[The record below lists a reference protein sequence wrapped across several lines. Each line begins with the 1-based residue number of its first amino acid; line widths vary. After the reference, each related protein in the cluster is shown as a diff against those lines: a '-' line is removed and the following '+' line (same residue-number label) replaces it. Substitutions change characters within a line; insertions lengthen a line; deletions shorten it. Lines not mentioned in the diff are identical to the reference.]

1 MRANEIRHKKN
12 VDIRWPKG
20 YTDGATQV
28 KMFPLP
34 WCVFLSFDKNACS
47 ILVYAPATETMYIE
61 TCVAANGAAFFVR
74 SFGCAFFIFRSLH
87 VLFVIVLRA
96 IQDGTKTV

>member
-1 MRANEIRHKKN
+1 MVRHKLKCFHCLG
-12 VDIRWPKG
+12 VHF
-20 YTDGATQV
+20 Y
-28 KMFPLP
+28 
-34 WCVFLSFDKNACS
+34 LSIKNACS

-74 SFGCAFFIFRSLH
+74 SFGCAFFIFRSLR

-96 IQDGTKTV
+96 IQDGAKTV